1 MTYCF
6 AKVVKKFGKTK
17 YSQEKRLNGVLSRT
31 ESNYNPYS
39 NGIWIEPVQR
49 SRIKFYCRL
58 NPYSNGIRI
67 EHLDPKYDFRGEGL
81 NPYSNGIRIELLISA
96 ASLPLFYVLILILM
110 EYG

>member
-39 NGIWIEPVQR
+39 NGI
-49 SRIKFYCRL
+49 
-58 NPYSNGIRI
+58 RI
-67 EHLDPKYDFRGEGL
+67 ERDTFNAPADAEG
-81 NPYSNGIRIELLISA
+81 
-96 ASLPLFYVLILILM
+96 VLILILM